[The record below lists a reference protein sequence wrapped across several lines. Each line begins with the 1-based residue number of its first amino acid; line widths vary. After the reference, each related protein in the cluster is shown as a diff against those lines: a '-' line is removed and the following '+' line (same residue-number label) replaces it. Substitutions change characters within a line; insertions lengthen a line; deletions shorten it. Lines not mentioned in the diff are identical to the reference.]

1 MPDKNKGSQ
10 DRLRVR
16 KTYKLYVNG
25 AFVRSE
31 RGRYLTQMDAKG
43 EFASH
48 YSWAS
53 RKDFRDAVVGA
64 RKAFSGWSKRS
75 AFNRSQIIYRA
86 AEMLEDRREVF
97 EKHLIDLLGWKQL
110 EARREVE
117 AAVDRFM
124 YFAGWADKYGQIL
137 SSVNPIGAP
146 YFNFSMPEP
155 TGVVVVFA
163 SKNSP
168 LLGVVSAI
176 APVILSGNTIIVVV
190 ENDAPTVSI
199 DLAEVL
205 ATSDLPAG
213 VVNILTGRREEIIP
227 FAAEH
232 MDVNAVA
239 SFGGDSDERKR
250 IQEMAAD
257 NVKRVHFEEDP
268 PVKDWRKP
276 DHESLYRITPFIEIK
291 TAWHPIGV

>member
-1 MPDKNKGSQ
+1 MAPEKQSSR

-16 KTYKLYVNG
+16 KTYKLFVNG

-43 EFASH
+43 EFAAN

-53 RKDFRDAVVGA
+53 RKDFRDAVVAA

-75 AFNRSQIIYRA
+75 AFNRSQILYRA
-86 AEMLEDRREVF
+86 AEMLEDRRDVF
-97 EKHLIDLLGWKQL
+97 ERHLAELLGFRPQ
-110 EARREVE
+110 EARREID

-155 TGVVVVFA
+155 TGVVTVLA
-163 SKNSP
+163 SRNSP
-168 LLGVVSAI
+168 LVGVVSAI
-176 APVILSGNTIIVVV
+176 APVILSGNTVIVIV

-199 DLAEVL
+199 DLGEVL

-213 VVNILTGRREEIIP
+213 TVNILTGRRAEIIP

-232 MDVNAVA
+232 MDVNAIA
-239 SFGGDSDERKR
+239 TFGSDPDERR
-250 IQEMAAD
+250 AIQEMAAD
-257 NVKRVHFEEDP
+257 NVKRVHFWEDP
-268 PVKDWRKP
+268 ETRDWRTA
-276 DHESLYRITPFIEIK
+276 DHESLYRIIPFIEIK

>member
-1 MPDKNKGSQ
+1 MSADKKTTT
-10 DRLRVR
+10 DRLKVR

-43 EFASH
+43 EFVSN

-53 RKDFRDAVVGA
+53 RKDFRDAVVAA

-75 AFNRSQIIYRA
+75 AFNRSQILYRA

-97 EKHLIDLLGWKQL
+97 EGHLAELIGLKTPA
-110 EARREVE
+110 ARREVD
-117 AAVDRFM
+117 AAIDRFV

-155 TGVVVVFA
+155 TGVVTVFA
-163 SKNSP
+163 SRNSP
-168 LLGVVSAI
+168 LVGIVAAI
-176 APVILSGNTIIVVV
+176 APVILSGNTVIVVV
-190 ENDAPTVSI
+190 ENQAPTLSI

-213 VVNILTGRREEIIP
+213 IVNILTGRRAEIIP

-232 MDVNAVA
+232 MDVNAIA
-239 SFGGDSDERKR
+239 SFGSDNDERR
-250 IQEMAAD
+250 TIQEMASD
-257 NVKRVHFEEDP
+257 NVKRVHFDDDP
-268 PVKDWRKP
+268 AIKDWHSS
-276 DHESLYRITPFIEIK
+276 DHESLYKIVPFIEIK